1 MMEEKW
7 RDGDGLD
14 GRMWSCWGG
23 KNKISGEVI
32 VRGSWVFSGDFC
44 VCLVYLILYGIFIDV
59 MRGFWREKRERDVK
73 TEGKRT

>member
-32 VRGSWVFSGDFC
+32 VRGSWVFSGGFLCMSCLSHFVWDFYRC
-44 VCLVYLILYGIFIDV
+44 NERVLE
-59 MRGFWREKRERDVK
+59 REKRERC
-73 TEGKRT
+73 